1 MNILIDFT
9 QIPIQKVGVGVY
21 ARETFLELLR
31 GTNNKYYCLV
41 QDDDKDMLNTLKSS
55 KIIFVKSK
63 WFRFFFFRFF
73 LEQFYIPWI
82 CYKYKITLV
91 STKKS

>member
-63 WFRFFFFRFF
+63 WFRFFFFRFMGHR
-73 LEQFYIPWI
+73 
-82 CYKYKITLV
+82 
-91 STKKS
+91 TKRFFQWSGKMGERF

>member
-1 MNILIDFT
+1 MLLFERNSIENCEKIMNILIDFT

-63 WFRFFFFRFF
+63 WFRFFS
-73 LEQFYIPWI
+73 LD
-82 CYKYKITLV
+82 
-91 STKKS
+91 SS

>member
-1 MNILIDFT
+1 MEYKDVAFWAKFNRELWKIMNILIDFT

-63 WFRFFFFRFF
+63 WFRFFS
-73 LEQFYIPWI
+73 LD
-82 CYKYKITLV
+82 
-91 STKKS
+91 SS

>member
-1 MNILIDFT
+1 MKNYEYINRLYT
-9 QIPIQKVGVGVY
+9 NSHTKVGVGVY

-63 WFRFFFFRFF
+63 WFRFFS
-73 LEQFYIPWI
+73 LD
-82 CYKYKITLV
+82 
-91 STKKS
+91 SS